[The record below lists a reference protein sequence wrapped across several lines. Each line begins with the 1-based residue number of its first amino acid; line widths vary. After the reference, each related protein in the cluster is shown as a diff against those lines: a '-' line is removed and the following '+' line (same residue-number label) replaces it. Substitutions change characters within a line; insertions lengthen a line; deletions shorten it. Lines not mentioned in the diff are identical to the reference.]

1 MYKLGLIAVLL
12 SFLNYQ
18 INIAFFS
25 KNESSKEEAEQKQE
39 IDVSNSVK
47 NEVVI
52 GEKSIVLQKTN
63 HRKDRQARQNK
74 QRGNDKDSLQLIQQ
88 KLMKLEKEVF
98 VKKTGASTTIF
109 GQQLK
114 SLSGTLLYGTR
125 KEKF

>member
-114 SLSGTLLYGTR
+114 SLSGTLLFGTR

>member
-1 MYKLGLIAVLL
+1 M
-12 SFLNYQ
+12 NYQ